1 MRALKTKGVM
11 FVLLAALVLG
21 GGALL
26 FFLKFEGE
34 VPTLTLVPEPKAI
47 GKEAV
52 FSLISEDRRSGLREI
67 RVELIQG
74 GRSYAAH
81 TESYPSGTE
90 KVERTLILSPVALGL
105 NDGEAIFRV
114 EVKDRSW
121 RGGNPRIL
129 EAKVHIDTRPPALAV
144 LSRFHYLNQ
153 GGSGAVVYRAS
164 EPLSRS
170 GVEVDG
176 RWFPGSSLGETGG
189 VTLFAIPHD
198 GSTKS
203 QINLVAEDMAGN
215 RTRTGFA
222 HQIRP
227 KTFRNDSIQVSE
239 DFLQRVMPYFM
250 DRDPTLR
257 GEMSELFLRVNRE
270 MRKANE
276 ERIRELCRSSSPVP
290 LWSGPFLRMANAKPM
305 AGFADRRV
313 YLYGG
318 KEVDRQVHL
327 GVDLASLTMSPVE
340 AANRGRVVFVGE
352 LGIYGNMV
360 LLDHGCGLFSMYA
373 HLSQIQAKP
382 GQEVAKG
389 EILGT
394 TGNTGLAGGDH
405 LHFAMLVAGV
415 YVNPV
420 EWWDPH
426 WVGDNVD
433 GKLALLKTEGK

>member
-1 MRALKTKGVM
+1 MI
-11 FVLLAALVLG
+11 FLLIAALLLG

-34 VPTLTLVPEPKAI
+34 VPTLALTPEPRTI
-47 GKEAV
+47 GRETV
-52 FSLISEDRRSGLREI
+52 LSLVSEDKRSGLREI
-67 RVELIQG
+67 RVEILQG
-74 GRSYAAH
+74 GQSH
-81 TESYPSGTE
+81 SVLVESFPAGTE
-90 KVERTLILSPVALGL
+90 RVDRTLTVSPATLGL
-105 NDGEAIFRV
+105 QDGEAVFRA
-114 EVKDRSW
+114 EVRDRSW
-121 RGGNPRIL
+121 RGGNPRTL
-129 EAKVHIDTRPPALAV
+129 EAKVIIDTRPPTVTV

-176 RWFPGSSLGETGG
+176 RWFLGFPLGDTGG
-189 VTLFAIPHD
+189 ATLFAIPHD
-198 GSTKS
+198 ASPKA
-203 QINLVAEDMAGN
+203 QIALLAEDVAGN
-215 RTRTGFA
+215 RTRIGFPY
-222 HQIRP
+222 QIRP
-227 KTFRNDSIQVSE
+227 KAFRNDSIQVSE
-239 DFLQRVMPYFM
+239 EFLERVMPYFT
-250 DRDPTLR
+250 DRDPALR
-257 GEMSELFLRVNRE
+257 GEMSDVFLKVNRE

-276 ERIRELCRSSSPVP
+276 ERIRELCRQTSPVP

-318 KEVDRQVHL
+318 KEIDRQVHM
-327 GVDLASLTMSPVE
+327 GVDLASLAMSPVE

-360 LLDHGCGLFSMYA
+360 LLDHGLGLFSMYS
-373 HLSQIQAKP
+373 HLSQIRVKP
-382 GQEVAKG
+382 DQEVSKG
-389 EILGT
+389 ELLGT

-415 YVNPV
+415 YVSPV

-426 WVGDNVD
+426 WMEDNVD
-433 GKLALLKTEGK
+433 GKFALLKSEGK